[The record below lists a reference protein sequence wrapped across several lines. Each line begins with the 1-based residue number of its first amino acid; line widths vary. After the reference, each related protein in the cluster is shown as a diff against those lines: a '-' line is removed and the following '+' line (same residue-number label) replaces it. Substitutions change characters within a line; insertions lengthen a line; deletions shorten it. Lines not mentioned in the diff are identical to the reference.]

1 MSKGIILKGIGGF
14 YYVETAD
21 KIFEC
26 RARGVFRKK
35 SVKPLPGDLVEI
47 DELPDGTGS
56 VVEIYPRKNSFI
68 RPPIANVE
76 CMVIV
81 VAVANPAPDLKF
93 IDKLLVIAESA
104 GVTPV
109 ICLNKCDL
117 SGDYGPIA
125 ELYRNIGYCVIET
138 STVTGRGIDE
148 LKNAISGKLTAFTGF
163 SGVGKSSLLNKIF
176 EDLNLLTGDVSK
188 KLNRGKHTTRHIEL
202 FKNGENSYIADT
214 PGFSMLEVYG
224 VDEETLQDCFVEF
237 SDYKNECKFT
247 GCAHL
252 AGKHCGIINAVE
264 NGNISRSR
272 YENYL
277 DMYNTIKN
285 NKENY

>member
-14 YYVETAD
+14 YYVETAE

-35 SVKPLPGDLVEI
+35 SVKPLPGDFVEI
-47 DELPDGTGS
+47 DEFADETGS

-68 RPPIANVE
+68 RPPIANVD

-81 VAVANPAPDLKF
+81 VAVANPDPDLKF
-93 IDKLLVIAESA
+93 IDKLLVISESA
-104 GVTPV
+104 GVEPI
-109 ICLNKCDL
+109 ICFNKCDL
-117 SGDYGPIA
+117 SDEYTTIA
-125 ELYRNIGYCVIET
+125 ELYKNIGYCVIET
-138 STVTGRGIDE
+138 STFTGKGIDE
-148 LKNAISGKLTAFTGF
+148 LKNAISGKITAFTGF
-163 SGVGKSSLLNKIF
+163 SGVGKSSILNKIF

-202 FKNGENSYIADT
+202 FKNGDDSYIADT

-224 VDEETLQDCFVEF
+224 VDEDALQDYFVEF
-237 SDYKNECKFT
+237 SQYKDECKFT

-252 AGKHCGIINAVE
+252 AGKHCGIINAVDD
-264 NGNISRSR
+264 GKIARSR

-277 DMYNTIKN
+277 DLYNTIKN

>member
-14 YYVETAD
+14 YYVETSD
-21 KIFEC
+21 RVFEC
-26 RARGVFRKK
+26 RARGIFRKK
-35 SVKPLPGDLVEI
+35 HVKPLPGDFVEI

-56 VVEIYPRKNSFI
+56 VVEIYPRKNSFV

-81 VAVANPAPDLKF
+81 VAVSNPAPDLKF
-93 IDKLLVIAESA
+93 IDKLLVISEAA

-117 SGDYGPIA
+117 SDDYKYIA
-125 ELYRNIGYCVIET
+125 ELYKSIGYCVVET
-138 STVTGRGIDE
+138 STVTGKGIDK
-148 LKNAISGKLTAFTGF
+148 LKDKISGKITAFTGF
-163 SGVGKSSLLNKIF
+163 SGVGKSSILNKIF
-176 EDLNLLTGDVSK
+176 EDLNLLTGDISK

-202 FKNGENSYIADT
+202 FGNSGSYIADT
-214 PGFSMLEVYG
+214 PGFSMLEVYD
-224 VDEETLQDCFVEF
+224 VEADALQDYFVEF
-237 SDYKNECKFT
+237 ADYKDKCKFA

-252 AGKHCGIINAVE
+252 AGKHCGIINAV
-264 NGNISRSR
+264 NDGGISRSR

-285 NKENY
+285 KENY